1 MKRQG
6 LGLTPGQGD
15 YNQVTRP
22 SAVSVAH
29 SKVLTQVSSQAS
41 CGQKSPISFFFFFG
55 QSSTRRNGIYYW
67 AQKDTVR
74 NTVRLGRS
82 HRRAGGGMVKYC
94 VEGTPA

>member
-1 MKRQG
+1 MKGQG

-41 CGQKSPISFFFFFG
+41 CGQKSPISFFFFFLASLPLG
-55 QSSTRRNGIYYW
+55 AMGFITGPRRTLYGI
-67 AQKDTVR
+67 Q
-74 NTVRLGRS
+74 LG
-82 HRRAGGGMVKYC
+82 
-94 VEGTPA
+94 